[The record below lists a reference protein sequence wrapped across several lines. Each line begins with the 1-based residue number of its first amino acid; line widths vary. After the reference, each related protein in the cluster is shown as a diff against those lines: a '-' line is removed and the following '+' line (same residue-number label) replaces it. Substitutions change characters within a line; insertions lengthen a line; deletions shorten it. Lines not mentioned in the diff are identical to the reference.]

1 MSGGGGGGYSL
12 GGGGASGG
20 GAGSGASISCD
31 SLQIRTSLNSPNPD
45 AVVDL
50 IVGDLLDVIATT
62 ETGPVVVRDDQ
73 GRDVGSITST
83 QLLDLLACLAEGF
96 VYSAKVTS
104 IAGGNVK
111 VEIRPEAA

>member
-1 MSGGGGGGYSL
+1 MSGGGGGYSL
-12 GGGGASGG
+12 GGGGAGGG

-31 SLQIRTSLNSPNPD
+31 TLLIRTSLNSPNPN
-45 AVVDL
+45 AVADL
-50 IVGDLLDVIATT
+50 QVGDQLKVIATT

-83 QLLDLLACLAEGF
+83 QLLDLLACLAADF
-96 VYSAKVTS
+96 VYSARVTS
-104 IAGGNVK
+104 ISGGNVK